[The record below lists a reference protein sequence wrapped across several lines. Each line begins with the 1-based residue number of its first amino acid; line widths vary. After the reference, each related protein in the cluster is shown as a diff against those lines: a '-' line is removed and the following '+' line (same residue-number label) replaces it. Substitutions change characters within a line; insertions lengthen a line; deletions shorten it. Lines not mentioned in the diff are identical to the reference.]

1 LTGHVLENGAS
12 WRDVTTG
19 VEERACF
26 LPLDGGAVMV
36 HTHQPASPPNL
47 AVAICSP
54 TDRQH
59 MRHYRRDA
67 LIGRSLAQAGVAA
80 VRFDYRGTGNSDFL
94 HEPRSLETMEADLMH
109 VSEWFCGFLGVPR
122 LGFVAEGLSSLPV
135 ARVSQRYPGSPVA
148 LVEPVGSPRRYYRH
162 LQRTRLV
169 AEARDGGAEW
179 PLRRNLAA
187 TLEADGWADI
197 LGYRLDASAYRS
209 AVQRDLVSDF
219 GTVARPI
226 LVVQLD
232 KRDEARDELAELASR
247 LSGLGFPTESAVIKT
262 EHAWWHIPDWE
273 PEIADEE
280 NERLVPALTEWF
292 ISAAVSVP
300 ASG

>member
-1 LTGHVLENGAS
+1 LESGAA
-12 WRDVTTG
+12 WHDVTTG

-26 LPLDGGAVMV
+26 LPVNGGAVMV
-36 HTHQPASPPNL
+36 HTHQPGPTPAFG
-47 AVAICSP
+47 VVICSP

-67 LIGRSLAQAGVAA
+67 LIGRSLARAGMAA

-94 HEPRSLETMEADLMH
+94 DEPRSLETMEADVNH
-109 VSEWFCGFLGVPR
+109 VSEWFLEFAGVSR
-122 LGFVAEGLSSLPV
+122 IGFVAEGLSSLPV
-135 ARVSQRYPGSPVA
+135 AKVAQSYGDSPVA
-148 LVEPVGSPRRYYRH
+148 LVEPVISPRRYYRH

-179 PLRRNLAA
+179 PLQRNLAA

-197 LGYRLDASAYRS
+197 LGYRLDASTYRS
-209 AVQRDLVSDF
+209 AIQRDLVSDF
-219 GTVARPI
+219 GTSARRV

-232 KRDEARDELAELASR
+232 KRDEARDELAELASQ
-247 LSGLGFPTESAVIKT
+247 LSGLGFPTESAVIKM

-280 NERLVPALTEWF
+280 NERLVPALTDWF
-292 ISAAVSVP
+292 RSVGG
-300 ASG
+300 S